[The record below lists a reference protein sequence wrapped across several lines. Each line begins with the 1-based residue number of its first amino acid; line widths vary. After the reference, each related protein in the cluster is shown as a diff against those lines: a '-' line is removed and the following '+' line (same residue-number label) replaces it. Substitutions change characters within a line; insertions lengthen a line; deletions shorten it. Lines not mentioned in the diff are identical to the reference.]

1 MYNHELCFP
10 AIIEIFVV
18 VYCFQIIVWLHVGHV
33 LCKQC
38 AVPPPPILI
47 YVFSLVS
54 PTGLAGSEEDKY
66 QLEDKTTV
74 HKICQNNDLLHRE
87 ISPRMKL
94 VKTALN
100 ARVVIFGKA
109 QTDEDGIIQ
118 CAIAISNFSMWDKLL
133 H

>member
-1 MYNHELCFP
+1 M
-10 AIIEIFVV
+10 
-18 VYCFQIIVWLHVGHV
+18 GHA

-74 HKICQNNDLLHRE
+74 HKICQNNDLLRRE